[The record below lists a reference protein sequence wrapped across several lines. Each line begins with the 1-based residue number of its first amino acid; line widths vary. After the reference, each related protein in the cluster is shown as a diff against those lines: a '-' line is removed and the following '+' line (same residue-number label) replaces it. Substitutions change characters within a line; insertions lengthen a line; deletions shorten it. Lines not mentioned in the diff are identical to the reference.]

1 MRRLLGALLALFIW
15 SLPALAA
22 DQGFVVAVC
31 GTPTGQTYTIPGFGP
46 ITVDQNGNL
55 CVNTSGGGGGGGAVF
70 GPTAA
75 GSPAANPPV
84 IIGGTS
90 DGTATGNVTNW
101 KVVSGI
107 GYLNLAQVNAVTIL
121 TGAGATGTGS
131 QRVTVAQDATTV
143 AGLPPGQALAA
154 ASAPVVLTAAQL
166 ATLTPPTTV
175 TANQGAANATP
186 WNQNTA
192 QINGQTVQTGTGTA
206 GTGTQRVAV
215 SSDSFPA
222 TQAVTQSGNWTARVV
237 GNAGGVLDA
246 VGQNAAAPANW
257 LSIGCDFFT
266 TPTTITNGNGSPCQ
280 MDNAGNLL
288 VNLKTALPAGSNAI
302 GSVTQSAG
310 PANVTATDCSAT
322 VVTGGSAVN
331 AFTAQTTLHGFTIA
345 NIDTTEVMWISF
357 TTTAAASGTGSYP
370 LPAATATT
378 FSGFGSFTAPPGFGL
393 NHALSVVAATNGHK
407 FSCTWW

>member
-1 MRRLLGALLALFIW
+1 MMRRLCF
-15 SLPALAA
+15 
-22 DQGFVVAVC
+22 AVC
-31 GTPTGQTYTIPGFGP
+31 VFVATLSSPAVAQTNWPTAGGAQAQGVVFMCLDAQGRAVPATSAGTCLG
-46 ITVDQNGNL
+46 
-55 CVNTSGGGGGGGAVF
+55 SGGGGGSAVF

-90 DGTATGNVTNW
+90 DGTATGSVTNW
-101 KVVSGI
+101 KIVSGI
-107 GYLNLAQVNAVTIL
+107 GYLNLAQVNAVTVL

-166 ATLTPPTTV
+166 STLTPPTTV
-175 TANQGAANATP
+175 TANQGSAGASP
-186 WNQNTA
+186 WP
-192 QINGQTVQTGTGTA
+192 
-206 GTGTQRVAV
+206 V
-215 SSDSFPA
+215 SLP
-222 TQAVTQSGNWTARVV
+222 
-237 GNAGGVLDA
+237 
-246 VGQNAAAPANW
+246 
-257 LSIGCDFFT
+257 T
-266 TPTTITNGNGSPCQ
+266 TPTLANGNGVVPTQGGAVLSATNGWFGNILQ
-280 MDNAGNLL
+280 GNAVLSSGNPLFAQL
-288 VNLKTALPAGSNAI
+288 TAGAAAI

-322 VVTGGSAVN
+322 VVTGNSAVN

-357 TTTAAASGTGSYP
+357 TTTASASGTGSYP

-378 FSGFGSFTAPPGFGL
+378 FAGFGSFTAPPGFGL

-407 FSCTWW
+407 FTCTWW